1 MNHYRTM
8 LLVIRAHIFQLEAF
22 GQVVVYLNCSQ
33 LPATTDSIFHHKVQF
48 RTIECSLTIF
58 HFRSQAFFFASFNNS
73 LFCFFPILIAT
84 DILFAVHLVTKRNL
98 SFHILKIH
106 RLEHNV
112 NDIHHAKEF
121 FLHLVGTTEQVSIIL
136 CKTAHTGQS
145 VQFTT
150 LFVAAYGSEFRDT
163 QRQVLIRTWR
173 ILINHTVMRT
183 IHRFQ
188 EIFFPFFGCMNRLER
203 VLTILGVVSG
213 SDIQVLVANRR
224 THYFLIIITG
234 LDTAQEILQTDTQGS
249 TFRQPHGKSLAHHIG
264 KHEQI
269 HFLTYLTMVA
279 FLGFF
284 QHYQIFV
291 QHFLLRESYTINTC
305 HLLTV
310 FLPSPISTGHRK
322 QLDSFDRSS
331 RGQVGT
337 TAKVGKRT
345 LCISG
350 DVSILQFGNQFTF
363 ISFTSFTEF
372 LQRILFS
379 DALTHQYLFLCS
391 QLGHLGLD
399 SG

>member
-1 MNHYRTM
+1 M
-8 LLVIRAHIFQLEAF
+8 F
-22 GQVVVYLNCSQ
+22 G
-33 LPATTDSIFHHKVQF
+33 
-48 RTIECSLTIF
+48 
-58 HFRSQAFFFASFNNS
+58 
-73 LFCFFPILIAT
+73 FFPILIT
-84 DILFAVHLVTKRNL
+84 TNVLFTVHLVTKRNL

-112 NDIHHAKEF
+112 DDIHHAKEF

-145 VQFTT
+145 VQFTA

-183 IHRFQ
+183 VHRFQ

-203 VLTILGVVSG
+203 VLTVLGVVSG

>member
-1 MNHYRTM
+1 M
-8 LLVIRAHIFQLEAF
+8 F
-22 GQVVVYLNCSQ
+22 G
-33 LPATTDSIFHHKVQF
+33 
-48 RTIECSLTIF
+48 
-58 HFRSQAFFFASFNNS
+58 
-73 LFCFFPILIAT
+73 FFPILIT
-84 DILFAVHLVTKRNL
+84 TNVLFTVHLVTKRNL

-112 NDIHHAKEF
+112 DDIHHAKEF

-136 CKTAHTGQS
+136 RKTAHTGQS

-163 QRQVLIRTWR
+163 QRQVFIRTWR

-183 IHRFQ
+183 VHRFQ

-203 VLTILGVVSG
+203 VLTVLGVVSG

-305 HLLTV
+305 HLLAV
-310 FLPSPISTGHRK
+310 FLSSPISTGYRK
-322 QLDSFDRSS
+322 QLDSFDRSG
-331 RGQVGT
+331 RGQVRT

-363 ISFTSFTEF
+363 ISLTSFTEF

>member
-1 MNHYRTM
+1 
-8 LLVIRAHIFQLEAF
+8 
-22 GQVVVYLNCSQ
+22 
-33 LPATTDSIFHHKVQF
+33 
-48 RTIECSLTIF
+48 
-58 HFRSQAFFFASFNNS
+58 
-73 LFCFFPILIAT
+73 
-84 DILFAVHLVTKRNL
+84 
-98 SFHILKIH
+98 
-106 RLEHNV
+106 
-112 NDIHHAKEF
+112 
-121 FLHLVGTTEQVSIIL
+121 
-136 CKTAHTGQS
+136 
-145 VQFTT
+145 
-150 LFVAAYGSEFRDT
+150 
-163 QRQVLIRTWR
+163 
-173 ILINHTVMRT
+173 MRT
-183 IHRFQ
+183 VHRFQ

-203 VLTILGVVSG
+203 VLTVLGVVSG

-305 HLLTV
+305 HLLAV
-310 FLPSPISTGHRK
+310 FLSSPISTGYRK
-322 QLDSFDRSS
+322 QLDSFDRSG
-331 RGQVGT
+331 RGQVRT

-363 ISFTSFTEF
+363 ISLTSFTEF

-379 DALTHQYLFLCS
+379 NALTHQYFFLCS
-391 QLGHLGLD
+391 QLGHLGLNSWQICLLND
-399 SG
+399 CFTRVYIIVKTVFNGRTDTKLNARIKFLQCFGQQVGTSMPESMFALFVFPFIKNEVCIFIDRAR

>member
-1 MNHYRTM
+1 
-8 LLVIRAHIFQLEAF
+8 
-22 GQVVVYLNCSQ
+22 
-33 LPATTDSIFHHKVQF
+33 
-48 RTIECSLTIF
+48 
-58 HFRSQAFFFASFNNS
+58 
-73 LFCFFPILIAT
+73 
-84 DILFAVHLVTKRNL
+84 
-98 SFHILKIH
+98 
-106 RLEHNV
+106 
-112 NDIHHAKEF
+112 
-121 FLHLVGTTEQVSIIL
+121 
-136 CKTAHTGQS
+136 
-145 VQFTT
+145 
-150 LFVAAYGSEFRDT
+150 
-163 QRQVLIRTWR
+163 
-173 ILINHTVMRT
+173 MRT
-183 IHRFQ
+183 VHRFQ

-350 DVSILQFGNQFTF
+350 DVSILQFGDQFTF
-363 ISFTSFTEF
+363 ISLTSFTEF

-379 DALTHQYLFLCS
+379 DALTHQYLFLYS

-399 SG
+399 SWQICLLNDCFTRVYIIVKTVFNGRTDTKLNAWIKFLQCFGQQVGTSVPESMFALFVFPFIKNEVCIFIDRAR